1 MKATLTG
8 RLNVSSIYR
17 GITNVEDKIYVL
29 ADTPDII
36 KVFEDRNGF
45 RFIEDIALNETGF
58 LYDIVYNNNSKCVYI
73 SDRTT
78 KCIWAMTTTPEHRL
92 TKWLTNVNGPY
103 SLSMTNDGQ
112 LMIVRVNG
120 SFNHLEIYG
129 LNATLVYR
137 LLIPEDVTTPFHV
150 VQTSAGGF
158 IISHFCRPHCIITQ
172 LANADSQ
179 LHVINRF
186 IPRNQSEK
194 LSEPSYLSLDSD
206 NNRLFVADTENDR
219 VILFDSTDLTWSQ
232 VLVSPE
238 SNGSRNPVRL
248 FYDASKKHLF
258 VAHDYA
264 NVAVYEIN

>member
-36 KVFEDRNGF
+36 KVYEDRNDF

-112 LMIVRVNG
+112 LMIVRVKLMD
-120 SFNHLEIYG
+120 HL
-129 LNATLVYR
+129 
-137 LLIPEDVTTPFHV
+137 
-150 VQTSAGGF
+150 
-158 IISHFCRPHCIITQ
+158 IIWR
-172 LANADSQ
+172 
-179 LHVINRF
+179 
-186 IPRNQSEK
+186 
-194 LSEPSYLSLDSD
+194 
-206 NNRLFVADTENDR
+206 
-219 VILFDSTDLTWSQ
+219 ST
-232 VLVSPE
+232 
-238 SNGSRNPVRL
+238 G
-248 FYDASKKHLF
+248 
-258 VAHDYA
+258 
-264 NVAVYEIN
+264 

>member
-36 KVFEDRNGF
+36 KVYEDRNDF

-73 SDRTT
+73 SDRAT

-112 LMIVRVNG
+112 LMIVRVKLMD
-120 SFNHLEIYG
+120 HL
-129 LNATLVYR
+129 
-137 LLIPEDVTTPFHV
+137 
-150 VQTSAGGF
+150 
-158 IISHFCRPHCIITQ
+158 IIWR
-172 LANADSQ
+172 
-179 LHVINRF
+179 
-186 IPRNQSEK
+186 
-194 LSEPSYLSLDSD
+194 
-206 NNRLFVADTENDR
+206 
-219 VILFDSTDLTWSQ
+219 ST
-232 VLVSPE
+232 
-238 SNGSRNPVRL
+238 G
-248 FYDASKKHLF
+248 
-258 VAHDYA
+258 
-264 NVAVYEIN
+264 